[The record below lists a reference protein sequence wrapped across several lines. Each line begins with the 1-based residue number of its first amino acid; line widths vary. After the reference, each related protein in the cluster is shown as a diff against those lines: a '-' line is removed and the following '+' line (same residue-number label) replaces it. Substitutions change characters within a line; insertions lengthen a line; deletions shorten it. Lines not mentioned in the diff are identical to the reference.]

1 MTDEQAIE
9 PVVSNGAIDVNV
21 VNTENVQLNVGDN
34 VGILDANNTQIT
46 SAKDITLTS
55 GNTKVVTGTF
65 NGTTWVPN
73 TQTVIGGKTGQ
84 DVNLINTDYKK
95 EHINNGAYTQSGPI
109 GSAPGSYNS
118 TTNVLT
124 GISATNLDVYND
136 SGSNPLSFV
145 LKNGTTVIFTSIPI
159 NPGESLV
166 KETFPTFTEIDFIG
180 TTPTFRAITRS

>member
-73 TQTVIGGKTGQ
+73 TQTVIG
-84 DVNLINTDYKK
+84 
-95 EHINNGAYTQSGPI
+95 HNN
-109 GSAPGSYNS
+109 
-118 TTNVLT
+118 
-124 GISATNLDVYND
+124 
-136 SGSNPLSFV
+136 
-145 LKNGTTVIFTSIPI
+145 TVIKACACSVTSFRKYTRH
-159 NPGESLV
+159 N
-166 KETFPTFTEIDFIG
+166 
-180 TTPTFRAITRS
+180 TPMKRYNNTYNILTS